1 MLLSRVT
8 HQLQCTVCRFVACGV
23 LYLIGDVTSKSGAS
37 IEFAYDLFERRRL
50 AAGRGL
56 RFSSPF
62 QMTTMLAYNPR
73 DRRLYGWDNGN
84 QLTYP
89 LLTV

>member
-1 MLLSRVT
+1 
-8 HQLQCTVCRFVACGV
+8 V
-23 LYLIGDVTSKSGAS
+23 LYLVGDVTSKLGAP
-37 IEFAYDLFERRRL
+37 IDFAYDLFDRRRL
-50 AAGRGL
+50 TTGRGL

-84 QLTYP
+84 HLTYP
-89 LLTV
+89 LLTM